1 MIVLDSDVLIEMLDR
16 KSVRGSEAFKYTV
29 DSCEDI
35 FTTVISLH
43 EVLFGFHKY
52 RKPINDL
59 LQLSILDYTRND
71 AILSS
76 MLELEAE
83 KTGKPIGRTDTKV
96 AAIAINNN
104 AALYTFNLKHFG
116 SLKNARTQ
124 TLQVI
129 SHSFLLL
136 VSG

>member
-16 KSVRGSEAFKYTV
+16 KSERGSEAFKHIV
-29 DSCEDI
+29 DSGEDI
-35 FTTVISLH
+35 STTAISLH

-52 RKPINDL
+52 LKPVNDL

-76 MLELEAE
+76 KIELEAE
-83 KTGKPIGRTDTKV
+83 KTGTPIGRTDTMV

-104 AALYTFNLKHFG
+104 ATFYTFNLKHFE
-116 SLKNARTQ
+116 SLQAQGLK
-124 TLQVI
+124 L
-129 SHSFLLL
+129 FK
-136 VSG
+136 